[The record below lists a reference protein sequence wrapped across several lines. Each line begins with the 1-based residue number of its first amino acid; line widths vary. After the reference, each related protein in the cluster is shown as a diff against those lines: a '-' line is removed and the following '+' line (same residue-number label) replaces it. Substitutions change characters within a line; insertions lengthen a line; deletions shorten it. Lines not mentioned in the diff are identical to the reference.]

1 MTAFDFPVTVF
12 FDSDA
17 VIAGSASSSGA
28 SYLLLQLS
36 ELGLIRGMVSE
47 QVLEECRRN
56 IAAKLPAAL
65 PIFNKVIEHALVVQS
80 NPSQRWLSKV
90 ANQAHLKDIPILA
103 AALKAKALFL
113 VTFNVKDYKPL
124 ASLGI
129 KIVQPGEMLQNIRES
144 LS

>member
-1 MTAFDFPVTVF
+1 MTALNFPIRVF
-12 FDSDA
+12 FDSDV

-36 ELGLIRGMVSE
+36 ELGLIRGIVSG
-47 QVLEECRRN
+47 QVLDECRRN
-56 IAAKLPAAL
+56 IKAKLPAAL
-65 PIFNKVIEHALVVQS
+65 PIFNKVIERALQIQP

-90 ANQAHLKDIPILA
+90 ANQAHPKDIPILA
-103 AALKAKALFL
+103 AALRAKALFL

-129 KIVQPGEMLQNIRES
+129 GIVQPGEMLQNIREN